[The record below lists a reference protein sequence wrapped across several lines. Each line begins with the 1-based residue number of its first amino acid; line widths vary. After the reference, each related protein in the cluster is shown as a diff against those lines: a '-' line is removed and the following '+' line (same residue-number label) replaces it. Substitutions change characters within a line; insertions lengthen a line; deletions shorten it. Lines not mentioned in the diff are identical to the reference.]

1 MMVKIT
7 LEKQTG
13 IIRFSPGP
21 AQGSKP
27 AVCSVCAKDMESSR
41 DKQNEIDFLLVKFKE
56 KMWEKND

>member
-27 AVCSVCAKDMESSR
+27 AVCSVCAKETWRGSR

-56 KMWEKND
+56 KNVGKE